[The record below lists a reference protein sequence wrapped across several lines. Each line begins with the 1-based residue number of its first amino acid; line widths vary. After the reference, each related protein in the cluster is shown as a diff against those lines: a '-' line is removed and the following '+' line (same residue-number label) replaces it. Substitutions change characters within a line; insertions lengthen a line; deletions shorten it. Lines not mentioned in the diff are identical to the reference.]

1 MFCFNS
7 FVSLSPSLAYFSFFL
22 HAHSAAA
29 SAGESAGLGMYDRD
43 EVDRG
48 DDEGENWV
56 DVDPQE
62 LLALGYSH
70 PAGSE
75 PNTGKNNLCRSPMT
89 STSTLLIV
97 VCCYSFST

>member
-1 MFCFNS
+1 
-7 FVSLSPSLAYFSFFL
+7 
-22 HAHSAAA
+22 
-29 SAGESAGLGMYDRD
+29 MYDRD

-70 PAGSE
+70 PTGAG
-75 PNTGKNNLCRSPMT
+75 PDIGKNRKQQTHRYIRPN
-89 STSTLLIV
+89 
-97 VCCYSFST
+97 

>member
-1 MFCFNS
+1 MTT
-7 FVSLSPSLAYFSFFL
+7 FSAFL
-22 HAHSAAA
+22 ILLIPHTHSAAA
-29 SAGESAGLGMYDRD
+29 SAVDSAGLGVYDRD

-70 PAGSE
+70 STGSAG
-75 PNTGKNNLCRSPMT
+75 PDAAGTK
-89 STSTLLIV
+89 I
-97 VCCYSFST
+97 

>member
-1 MFCFNS
+1 MFSIS
-7 FVSLSPSLAYFSFFL
+7 FCEHLHLHYFLMITFTSFL
-22 HAHSAAA
+22 ILLIPHTHSAAA
-29 SAGESAGLGMYDRD
+29 SAGDSAGLGMYDRD

-70 PAGSE
+70 STGSAAAPDAG
-75 PNTGKNNLCRSPMT
+75 K
-89 STSTLLIV
+89 IV
-97 VCCYSFST
+97 

>member
-1 MFCFNS
+1 MTWLKAIRIFVFYFVLRALSLFLDNTSVTFSS
-7 FVSLSPSLAYFSFFL
+7 FLILLIP
-22 HAHSAAA
+22 HTHSAAA
-29 SAGESAGLGMYDRD
+29 SAGGVSAGLGMYDRD

-70 PAGSE
+70 STGSAG
-75 PNTGKNNLCRSPMT
+75 PDAAGTK
-89 STSTLLIV
+89 I
-97 VCCYSFST
+97 